1 MSIEV
6 RLANVETAV
15 RRLASYKFVFPVG
28 GSTGQVPTKISN
40 TDYDFIWK
48 TLYGVPSGG
57 TINQVLAKNSATD
70 YDLKWLTV
78 SGGTTPTGTGFTH
91 ITAGVQ
97 DAAAKLVDTADINAS
112 QVTNAKLANM
122 ATLTIKG
129 NNTGGASAP
138 LDLTVAQVNAMLG
151 ASSSQAQIQFQE
163 EGVNIGSLGAITV
176 ANFTGPEVVATV
188 TATTLTIDSFRSIS
202 FNVAAQTGL
211 MTAIF

>member
-1 MSIEV
+1 MADDIRLGSVEV
-6 RLANVETAV
+6 SV
-15 RRLASYKFVFPVG
+15 RKLKATQVPLG
-28 GSTGQVPTKISN
+28 GSIGQYLKKNSGVDYDYVWSTITTVPT
-40 TDYDFIWK
+40 
-48 TLYGVPSGG
+48 GG
-57 TINQVLAKNSATD
+57 TTNQVLAKNSATD

-97 DAAAKLVDTADINAS
+97 DGAAKLVDTADINAS

-163 EGVNIGSLGAITV
+163 EGVNIGALGAITV
-176 ANFTGPEVVATV
+176 ANFTGPEIVASV
-188 TATTLTIDSFRSIS
+188 TATTLTVDSFRSIS
-202 FNVAAQTGL
+202 YNIASSSGL